1 MLLIIVRLQQND
13 VVPKTPVVARVSNK
27 VVRDAAASGK
37 AKTEL
42 GQVVRK
48 LLTRLD
54 ASDKFQ
60 INGDTGIGTI
70 DDVSDERA
78 LQWFAINLMIHK

>member
-1 MLLIIVRLQQND
+1 MASNYCRLQQSD

-27 VVRDAAASGK
+27 VVRDAAASK
-37 AKTEL
+37 AAKDEL

-48 LLTRLD
+48 LLTRID

-60 INGDTGIGTI
+60 INGDTGVGTI
-70 DDVSDERA
+70 DDISDDRA